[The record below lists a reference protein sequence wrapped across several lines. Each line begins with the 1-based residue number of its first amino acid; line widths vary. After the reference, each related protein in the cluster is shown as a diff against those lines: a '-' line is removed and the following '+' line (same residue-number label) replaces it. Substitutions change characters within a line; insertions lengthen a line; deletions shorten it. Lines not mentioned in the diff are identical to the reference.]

1 MQEGRQRSL
10 RGAGPRSGSEPG
22 RVPGVGDSADCR
34 ASERG
39 RAGFVPGVLLT
50 PAVCPS
56 GCRVLSAATSR
67 PLEQSPVRSRYLNTF
82 RVENPPSFHSATKG
96 IAATGWRRTP
106 ASGDLETCEEHLKT
120 GPNLLCSQEGGRFWS
135 PQRKP
140 LQHLTGTRWTESDW
154 VLARVGGSPPFPPP
168 QEGVWV

>member
-1 MQEGRQRSL
+1 MCQTLARSVNVYQRRWSSAEVGRASQGLIRVLSFEGA
-10 RGAGPRSGSEPG
+10 RGKAEVTYGVGPRSGSEPG

-50 PAVCPS
+50 PAACPS
-56 GCRVLSAATSR
+56 GCRVLSPATSR

-135 PQRKP
+135 
-140 LQHLTGTRWTESDW
+140 
-154 VLARVGGSPPFPPP
+154 
-168 QEGVWV
+168 